1 MKILAIRGQ
10 NLASL
15 ARSFAVELGTGPL
28 AAVGLFAIT
37 GPVGA
42 GKSTLLDALC
52 LALFDRTPRL
62 SNRGGTPIGDD
73 VAAREDWLRSNDPR
87 TLLRRDAPE
96 AHAEVDFTGR
106 DGARYRARWSVRRAR
121 RKRDGRVQDT
131 EMSLTDIDRNVAV
144 ASGRKT
150 EVLAAIE
157 ARLGLDFGQFCRSVL
172 LAQGDFAAFLRAP
185 ADERARLLETLT
197 GADVYR
203 RLSRAA
209 HERRRAVAAQV
220 DLLRGQLDAQ
230 PLLDDATR
238 AALEADR
245 AALEVS
251 RSTCSL
257 GVELAQKYVAWHTTA
272 LVRQEEE
279 SRAAVDLQSAIAA
292 DERAAERR
300 RLHTRMVK
308 ASALVAHR
316 SLVVAAE
323 RERAVA
329 DTAARIAGEAA
340 ANATR
345 EADAARRSFVA
356 VWQAV
361 GGGDVV
367 PRIVHELPQWE
378 RMAEEYAATRRLA
391 AAFAGRIA
399 QCETA
404 ERGTAAAL
412 EAAAVRV
419 AAAEAARDA
428 AHAAMEAARAACAA
442 PEVVGVAAQRR
453 RLDARRDATTRAHDA
468 AAAAVAAENAF
479 VAAETRCTESAATL
493 EAGRAARSALVETAS
508 GAAEALR
515 STRAA
520 AERLRAEAG
529 LASLRVDLVAGEPC
543 PLCGSREHAVAD
555 VHGSDAA
562 KAAEDAVACA
572 QRGADE
578 AARRLFEHDA
588 LLLAAERQLAAERRA
603 LDAAAAA
610 RGSAFVAW
618 RAAAEPD
625 DDLRGAADRPAAGLT
640 IVRQRVIEIGR
651 EQAAITEAE
660 RCAAGLAAA
669 FDAAA
674 RVFAKAAQDVE
685 VARRAEREAT
695 AGQRRAAEALAEA
708 RAGAREND
716 ATIVQQRQALAVAFA
731 GVDAWP
737 DVWERLGD
745 EVTTKLREL
754 HRLDANVRDAA
765 AVRDLARRKSEDLL
779 VAAARAAS
787 GASLAAVRL
796 EGACGEAGVT
806 GDEVAAAM
814 RLGSAA
820 IEEEGALL
828 AAFATA
834 VEKARVVL
842 RERVEQRR
850 KHEAA
855 GRPEL
860 DAAEAKSAYEDAR
873 RAREAV
879 EDRLLDVQVRLA
891 ADDGV
896 RRHRGEIAPRLA
908 EAEAGLAT
916 WQALDD
922 LIGSSTGDAFVV
934 FAQGLT
940 LDLLLVEANRR
951 LADLARRYRLER
963 NTTGEMDFVVVDLDL
978 GGTRRGVQTLSG
990 GESFLVSLAL
1000 ALALAT
1006 LAAPKTRVETL
1017 LLDEGFGTLD
1027 AQHLEAALGA
1037 LDTLQATGCQ
1047 VGVISHVDGIAER
1060 IGAVVEV
1067 RPEGGGQSRVLAR
1080 VR

>member
-1 MKILAIRGQ
+1 MRILAIRGQ

-15 ARSFAVELGTGPL
+15 ARSFAVELGAGPL

-62 SNRGGTPIGDD
+62 SNRGGMPIGDD

-87 TLLRRDAPE
+87 TLLRRDATE

-106 DGARYRARWSVRRAR
+106 DGVRYRARWSVRRAR

-131 EMSLTDIDRNVAV
+131 EMSLTNVDCNVAV

-209 HERRRAVAAQV
+209 HERRKAAGAQV
-220 DLLRGQLDAQ
+220 ELLRGQLDAQ

-238 AALEADR
+238 TALEADR
-245 AALEVS
+245 AALETS

-257 GVELAQKYVAWHTTA
+257 GVEIAQRYVAWHTTA

-279 SRAAVDLQSAIAA
+279 SRAAVDLQAAVAA

-300 RLHTRMVK
+300 RLHKRMAK

-323 RERAVA
+323 RERAA
-329 DTAARIAGEAA
+329 AAASARIASEAA

-345 EADAARRSFVA
+345 EAGAARSRFVA
-356 VWQAV
+356 AWQAV
-361 GGGDVV
+361 GGGDTV

-378 RMAEEYAATRRLA
+378 AMAGEHAATLRQA
-391 AAFAGRIA
+391 AAFAGRVA
-399 QCETA
+399 TCDA
-404 ERGTAAAL
+404 DERSTAAAL
-412 EAAAVRV
+412 ETVAVRL
-419 AAAEAARDA
+419 AAAEAARDS
-428 AHAAMEAARAACAA
+428 AHAAMESARAACGV
-442 PEVVGVAAQRR
+442 PEVVAVGARR
-453 RLDARRDATTRAHDA
+453 RHLDAWRDATARAHDA
-468 AAAAVAAENAF
+468 ATAAAAAERAF
-479 VAAETRCTESAATL
+479 AAAEGRCVESAATL
-493 EAGRAARSALVETAS
+493 EAGRVARSALVDASS

-515 STRAA
+515 GAREAA
-520 AERLRAEAG
+520 DRLRTEAG
-529 LASLRVDLVAGEPC
+529 LAALRADLVAGEPC
-543 PLCGSREHAVAD
+543 PLCGSREHAVD
-555 VHGSDAA
+555 EVHGSDAA
-562 KAAEDAVACA
+562 KAAERRVEVA
-572 QRGADE
+572 QHGADD
-578 AARRLFEHDA
+578 AARRLLEHDA
-588 LLLAAERQLAAERRA
+588 LLLAADRQLASERRA

-610 RGSAFVAW
+610 RNSAFAAW
-618 RAAAEPD
+618 STEARAHDDLLAAAD
-625 DDLRGAADRPAAGLT
+625 DPAAGLA
-640 IVRQRVIEIGR
+640 IVRQRMVEIGR
-651 EQAAITEAE
+651 EQAAIAE
-660 RCAAGLAAA
+660 LERRAAGLAAA

-674 RVFAKAAQDVE
+674 GAFAKAAQNVE
-685 VARRAEREAT
+685 AERRAEREAT
-695 AGQRRAAEALAEA
+695 MRQRRAAEAAAAA
-708 RAGAREND
+708 RSSAREND
-716 ATIVQQRQALAVAFA
+716 ATIAQQRQALAVAFA
-731 GVDAWP
+731 GVEEWQVVWDRLAG
-737 DVWERLGD
+737 DVAG
-745 EVTTKLREL
+745 KLREL
-754 HRLDANVRDAA
+754 HRLDAGVRDAD
-765 AVRDLARRKSEDLL
+765 AVLERARRKCDDLQ
-779 VAAARAAS
+779 VAAARAARS
-787 GASLAAVRL
+787 ANEAAVGL
-796 EGACGEAGVT
+796 DHACAEAGVS

-820 IEEEGALL
+820 IEEEGSVL
-828 AAFATA
+828 AALTTA

-842 RERVEQRR
+842 RERMEQRK

-860 DAAEAKSAYEDAR
+860 DAAEANAAYEDAR
-873 RAREAV
+873 RARKAV
-879 EDRLLDVQVRLA
+879 EDRLLDVQVRLR
-891 ADDGV
+891 ADDDV

-908 EAEAGLAT
+908 EAEAGFAT
-916 WQALDD
+916 WQAIDD